1 MGIERVCTT
10 HHVTILT
17 EEDDL
22 AHMGPDCVIYTTG
35 SGLGSIEPVT
45 NAPAIMSN
53 EIGFEAGTILPYDTK
68 EEKEKRR
75 KQLGYP
81 EQPKSK

>member
-22 AHMGPDCVIYTTG
+22 AHMRPECVIYSTG

-45 NAPAIMSN
+45 NAPAIMQN
-53 EIGFEAGTILPYDTK
+53 EIGFESGTILPYDTK
-68 EEKEKRR
+68 EEREKRR